1 MEFDELETFIEE
13 ENARLKKS
21 GKVLCATISNSY
33 DYMVVMVKRSMNL
46 AKTVVA
52 AAASFRVAEAK
63 EDCEFPTLTDNMD
76 LFYFY
81 SIIVLCAF
89 TDLISIGL
97 CILRSKMNNLTAGQA
112 PPGWGQQQK

>member
-1 MEFDELETFIEE
+1 MEFDELQTFIDE

-21 GKVLCATISNSY
+21 GKVLCATITNSY

-52 AAASFRVAEAK
+52 AAASFRVVEAK
-63 EDCEFPTLTDNMD
+63 EDCEFPTPTDNMD

-81 SIIVLCAF
+81 SIIVLGVF
-89 TDLISIGL
+89 TVLILIGFCYL
-97 CILRSKMNNLTAGQA
+97 CSKINNLQAGQA
-112 PPGWGQQQK
+112 PPG

>member
-1 MEFDELETFIEE
+1 MEFDELNTFIDE

-21 GKVLCATISNSY
+21 GKVLCATVTNSY

-52 AAASFRVAEAK
+52 AAASFRIAEAK
-63 EDCEFPTLTDNMD
+63 EDCEFPTPTENMD

-81 SIIVLCAF
+81 SIIVLGIF
-89 TDLISIGL
+89 TIFICL
-97 CILRSKMNNLTAGQA
+97 CYLRSKINNFQAAQA

>member
-1 MEFDELETFIEE
+1 MEFDELQTFIDE

-21 GKVLCATISNSY
+21 GKVLCATITNSY

-63 EDCEFPTLTDNMD
+63 EDCEFPTPTENMD
-76 LFYFY
+76 LFRE
-81 SIIVLCAF
+81 S
-89 TDLISIGL
+89 
-97 CILRSKMNNLTAGQA
+97 SKMEQTLNFQVPAEGLELVILLHTQY
-112 PPGWGQQQK
+112 